1 MADAQGNGGRGRAR
15 RQTVGVLAG
24 LALAVAAAGALVL
37 PRLRAEAPS
46 PLLEPSGGTL
56 VAEKTDGVI
65 CHLNRF
71 KYLPTKPS
79 STDWFHALKKSPW
92 PEN

>member
-1 MADAQGNGGRGRAR
+1 MGDAQGNSGRGGR
-15 RQTVGVLAG
+15 RQAVGVLAA

-56 VAEKTDGVI
+56 VAEKTDDVI